1 MNYTLSLTGEAYATL
16 RRHLCHDRQREQ
28 LAVTLCGFN
37 RMSRRGVHE
46 LRLLVHEVILFPP
59 DAFRRQSAAHLELL
73 PEVQAFV
80 HRRAQQ
86 QRLIQVDWHSHP
98 GAGPGLAFSAT
109 DDHYESAQAAY
120 LAHRMN
126 GVPYGSV
133 VVNDNA
139 VDARLW
145 RTDVRPATTET
156 AAAYCPRAFPLNALL
171 VGDLQQRFPLSAP
184 DTALDNPISPIFD
197 RQVRAFG
204 REFQQQ
210 LGALRVG
217 VVGLGGM
224 GSAIVEYLARMGV
237 RDWVL
242 VDPDVVDIT
251 NLNRL
256 VHAGVA
262 AAQKR
267 RPKVCV
273 ARSVVRQIRP
283 RATIRALQTTIFD
296 PAALRAL
303 KTCDLLIAA
312 TDNHSSR
319 MALNRLAVQYLI
331 PLVHVGFNISV
342 ESSETAPHVT
352 DVSGEFAIPDL
363 GHWCLHCA
371 GLYDPQLAGWELATP
386 EQQALLQARGY
397 VNNTPSPAVRHL
409 DGLVTALAAAEI
421 HNLVHPFKPA
431 QRYLVY
437 DALKTELTPL
447 QMTATHTCPVC
458 GAENGVLGLGDL
470 EPLPD
475 YTRAAQVK
483 LPPVLASPPAPT
495 TIESSPAPDTFPL
508 PSTAHFRRSRPATP
522 GDPRTS
528 TASPD

>member
-1 MNYTLSLTGEAYATL
+1 MNYTLSLTQTAYTAL
-16 RRHLCHDRQREQ
+16 RTHLLHDRQREQ
-28 LAVTLCGFN
+28 FVMTLCGLN
-37 RMSRRGVHE
+37 RFARRGERE

-59 DAFRRQSAAHLELL
+59 DAFRRQSAAYLELL
-73 PEVQAFV
+73 PEVQAFI
-80 HRRAQQ
+80 HHRAQA

-109 DDHYESAQAAY
+109 DDHYEAAQAAY
-120 LAHRMN
+120 LAHRMD

-133 VVNDNA
+133 VINDDA
-139 VDARLW
+139 LDARLW
-145 RTDVRPATTET
+145 RTDSHPATPESPLT
-156 AAAYCPRAFPLNALL
+156 YCPQAVPLRALL
-171 VGDLQQRFPLSAP
+171 VGDLQHCLPVSAP
-184 DTALDNPISPIFD
+184 PETSAAVSPIFD

-204 REFQQQ
+204 RAFQQQ

-224 GSAIVEYLARMGV
+224 GSALVEYLARMGV

-242 VDPDVVDIT
+242 VDPDTVDLT

-256 VHAGVA
+256 VHASVA

-267 RPKVCV
+267 RPKVYV
-273 ARSVVRQIRP
+273 ARSTVRQVQPHAAVRMLP
-283 RATIRALQTTIFD
+283 TEVFD

-342 ESSETAPHVT
+342 ETAAGAPRVT
-352 DVSGEFAIPDL
+352 DVSGEFAIPEL
-363 GHWCLHCA
+363 GRWCLHCA
-371 GLYDPQLAGWELATP
+371 GLYDPQLAGWELAGP
-386 EQQALLQARGY
+386 EQRALLRARGY
-397 VNNTPSPAVRHL
+397 VNDTPAPAVRHL
-409 DGLVTALAAAEI
+409 DGLVAALATAEI
-421 HNLVHPFKPA
+421 HNLVHPFKPV

-447 QMTATHTCPVC
+447 QVPATHTCSVC
-458 GAENGVLGLGDL
+458 SAEHGVLGLGDL
-470 EPLPD
+470 EPLPE
-475 YTRAAQVK
+475 YRRAAQVK
-483 LPPVLASPPAPT
+483 LPPVLSPPPPPAP
-495 TIESSPAPDTFPL
+495 ESAVTPDTFPL
-508 PSTAHFRRSRPATP
+508 PNATHFHRAHLTLSSRPV
-522 GDPRTS
+522 TS
-528 TASPD
+528 SPTAD